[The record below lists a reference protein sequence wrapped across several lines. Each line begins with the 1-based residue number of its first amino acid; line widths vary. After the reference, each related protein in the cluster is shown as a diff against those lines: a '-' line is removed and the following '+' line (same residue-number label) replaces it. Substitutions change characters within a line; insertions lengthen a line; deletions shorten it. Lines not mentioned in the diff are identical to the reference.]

1 MSAIDFWL
9 GRHREIAGALPG
21 ANLPWLARLRDA
33 AIDRFAAEG
42 WPTTRR
48 ENWRH
53 TSLAFMAQQA
63 LSVRET
69 VQPEHILA
77 ALRARFDAAT
87 QTSAHPASGWSGS
100 RGESTAPEADPRR
113 SGGSREPIVPDA
125 ESRRSG
131 GSREPHP
138 SLRIDAS
145 ASPRPPTQ
153 QTASPAHWLVFIDGR
168 FAPALSAIGGL
179 PGGAQI
185 GSLADALK
193 RSPEAVEAAFGKASD
208 GETPEAFNA
217 AFATDGAWIRLARGV
232 AIEQPIHLVFIGA
245 AATDRH
251 LRNLIIVDAGAQAT
265 IVEHYPAGAAGS
277 TLTTAVTRVLGAQD
291 SQVVHLKLQ
300 EEAAEA
306 IHLATIAAVQARGMV
321 FASHSLSFGARLA
334 RNDIRTRLD
343 GEGAE
348 ALLNGLYHAD
358 GRRHVDHHTRIDH
371 ARPQGTSREFYRGL
385 LDGNARGVFTGRIL
399 VAQDAQRTD
408 AMQRCDNLL
417 LSKLAEADARPELEI
432 YADDVKC
439 AHGATVGQIDDDALF
454 YLRSRGLDAAH
465 ARQLLTYAFAA
476 EVLERIAHAP
486 LRALGRAALLERLP
500 AEARL
505 EELS

>member
-9 GRHREIAGALPG
+9 GRQRDTAADLPG
-21 ANLPWLARLRDA
+21 ADLPWLVRLRED
-33 AIDRFAAEG
+33 AIDRFADEG

-63 LSVRET
+63 LAVRET
-69 VQPEHILA
+69 VAPEA
-77 ALRARFDAAT
+77 VVADLRARYRAALGT
-87 QTSAHPASGWSGS
+87 AQDPARKAVESAGDDG
-100 RGESTAPEADPRR
+100 
-113 SGGSREPIVPDA
+113 
-125 ESRRSG
+125 
-131 GSREPHP
+131 
-138 SLRIDAS
+138 
-145 ASPRPPTQ
+145 
-153 QTASPAHWLVFIDGR
+153 HWVVFVDGH

-179 PGGAQI
+179 PGGVRI
-185 GSLADALK
+185 GSLADALGQT
-193 RSPEAVEAAFGKASD
+193 PEAVEAAFGQAGD
-208 GETPEAFNA
+208 GEAPAALNA
-217 AFATDGAWIRLARGV
+217 ALAADGAWIRLGRGV
-232 AIEQPIHLVFIGA
+232 AVEQPIHLVFIGA
-245 AATDRH
+245 TAADRH
-251 LRNLIIVDAGAQAT
+251 LRNLIVAEAGAQAT

-277 TLTTAVTRVLGAQD
+277 TLTTAVTRVLAAQD
-291 SQVVHLKLQ
+291 SHVTHLKLQ
-300 EEAAEA
+300 QEAPEA
-306 IHLATIAAVQARGMV
+306 IHLATIEAEQARGAV

-334 RNDIRTRLD
+334 RNDIRTRLA

-348 ALLNGLYHAD
+348 VLLNGLYHAD

-385 LDGNARGVFTGRIL
+385 LDGSARGVFTGRIL

-417 LSKLAEADARPELEI
+417 LSRLAEADARPELEI

-439 AHGATVGQIDDDALF
+439 AHGATVGQLDEDALF
-454 YLRSRGLDAAH
+454 YLRSRGVDAVH

-500 AEARL
+500 DGARL
-505 EELS
+505 EELL

>member
-1 MSAIDFWL
+1 MSAVDFWL
-9 GRHREIAGALPG
+9 ARHRDSAAGLPG
-21 ANLPWLARLRDA
+21 ASLPWLVRLREE
-33 AIDRFAAEG
+33 AIDRFADEG

-53 TSLAFMAQQA
+53 TSLAFMGQQ
-63 LSVRET
+63 T
-69 VQPEHILA
+69 LA
-77 ALRARFDAAT
+77 AEA
-87 QTSAHPASGWSGS
+87 
-100 RGESTAPEADPRR
+100 GEKPEAVLARLR
-113 SGGSREPIVPDA
+113 ERYRTATRAQAGSHEGV
-125 ESRRSG
+125 
-131 GSREPHP
+131 
-138 SLRIDAS
+138 AS
-145 ASPRPPTQ
+145 AVG
-153 QTASPAHWLVFIDGR
+153 AGSPANAAASAPQDADHWLVFVDGR

-193 RSPEAVEAAFGKASD
+193 RTPEAVEAAFGNASD
-208 GETPEAFNA
+208 GETPQALNA
-217 AFATDGAWIRLARGV
+217 ALATDGAWIRLSRGV
-232 AIEQPIHLVFIGA
+232 AVEQPIHLVFIGA
-245 AATDRH
+245 ATADRH
-251 LRNLIIVDAGAQAT
+251 LRNLIVAEAGAQAT

-277 TLTTAVTRVLGAQD
+277 TLTTAVTRVLAAQD
-291 SQVVHLKLQ
+291 SHVVHLKLQ
-300 EEAAEA
+300 EEAPEA
-306 IHLATIAAVQARGMV
+306 IHLATIDAVQARGAV
-321 FASHSLSFGARLA
+321 FASHSLSFGARMA

-371 ARPQGTSREFYRGL
+371 AAPQGTSREFYRGL

-417 LSKLAEADARPELEI
+417 LSRLAEADARPELEI

-454 YLRSRGLDAAH
+454 YLRSRGLDATH
-465 ARQLLTYAFAA
+465 ARQVLTYAFAA

-486 LRALGRAALLERLP
+486 LRALGRAALLQRLP

>member
-9 GRHREIAGALPG
+9 GRHRDTAARLPG
-21 ANLPWLARLRDA
+21 ADLPWLVRLRED
-33 AIDRFAAEG
+33 AIDRFADEG

-53 TSLAFMAQQA
+53 TSLAFMGQQA
-63 LSVRET
+63 LAVREAAAPET
-69 VQPEHILA
+69 VVA
-77 ALRARFDAAT
+77 ALRARYQAARGAAQDAAQQGT
-87 QTSAHPASGWSGS
+87 
-100 RGESTAPEADPRR
+100 E
-113 SGGSREPIVPDA
+113 
-125 ESRRSG
+125 
-131 GSREPHP
+131 
-138 SLRIDAS
+138 S
-145 ASPRPPTQ
+145 ASKDG
-153 QTASPAHWLVFIDGR
+153 HWVVFVDGH

-179 PGGAQI
+179 PGGVRI
-185 GSLADALK
+185 GSLADALAQT
-193 RSPEAVEAAFGKASD
+193 PEKVEAAFGQAGD
-208 GETPEAFNA
+208 GEAPAALNA
-217 AFATDGAWIRLARGV
+217 ALAADGAWIRLARGSV
-232 AIEQPIHLVFIGA
+232 VEAPIHLVFLTATA
-245 AATDRH
+245 ADQH
-251 LRNLIIVDAGAQAT
+251 LRNLVIAEAGAQST

-277 TLTTAVTRVLGAQD
+277 TLTTAVTRVLAAQD
-291 SQVVHLKLQ
+291 SHVTHLKLQ
-300 EEAAEA
+300 QEAPEA
-306 IHLATIAAVQARGMV
+306 IHLATIEAEQARGAV

-334 RNDIRTRLD
+334 RNDIRTRLA

-385 LDGNARGVFTGRIL
+385 LDGSARGVFTGRIL

-417 LSKLAEADARPELEI
+417 LSRLAEADARPELEI

-439 AHGATVGQIDDDALF
+439 AHGATVGQLDEDALF
-454 YLRSRGLDAAH
+454 YLRSRGVDAVH

-500 AEARL
+500 EGARL
-505 EELS
+505 EELL

>member
-1 MSAIDFWL
+1 MSAIDLWVA
-9 GRHREIAGALPG
+9 RHRDTAADLPG
-21 ANLPWLARLRDA
+21 ADLPWLVRLRED
-33 AIDRFAAEG
+33 AIDRFADEG

-53 TSLAFMAQQA
+53 TSLAFMAQHA
-63 LSVRET
+63 LAVREA
-69 VQPEHILA
+69 VAPEA
-77 ALRARFDAAT
+77 VVAVLRARYQAAQSEAQAPAT
-87 QTSAHPASGWSGS
+87 PGVESARNDG
-100 RGESTAPEADPRR
+100 
-113 SGGSREPIVPDA
+113 
-125 ESRRSG
+125 
-131 GSREPHP
+131 
-138 SLRIDAS
+138 
-145 ASPRPPTQ
+145 
-153 QTASPAHWLVFIDGR
+153 HWVVFVDGR
-168 FAPALSAIGGL
+168 FTPSLSAIGGL
-179 PGGAQI
+179 PGGVHI
-185 GSLADALK
+185 GSLADALTQT
-193 RSPEAVEAAFGKASD
+193 PEAVEAAFGQAGD
-208 GETPEAFNA
+208 GEAPAALNA
-217 AFATDGAWIRLARGV
+217 ALATDGAWIRLARGSV
-232 AIEQPIHLVFIGA
+232 VEAPIHLVFVT
-245 AATDRH
+245 ATTSEQH
-251 LRNLIIVDAGAQAT
+251 LRNLIVAEAGAQAT

-277 TLTTAVTRVLGAQD
+277 TLTTAVTRIRGAQD
-291 SQVVHLKLQ
+291 SHVTHLKLQ
-300 EEAAEA
+300 QEAPEA
-306 IHLATIAAVQARGMV
+306 IHLATIEAEQARGAV

-385 LDGNARGVFTGRIL
+385 LDGSARGVFTGRIL

-417 LSKLAEADARPELEI
+417 LSRLAEADARPELEI

-439 AHGATVGQIDDDALF
+439 AHGATVGQLDEDALF
-454 YLRSRGLDAAH
+454 YLRSRGVDAAH

-500 AEARL
+500 GGARL
-505 EELS
+505 EELL

>member
-9 GRHREIAGALPG
+9 GRQRDTAADLPG
-21 ANLPWLARLRDA
+21 ADLPWLVRLRED
-33 AIDRFAAEG
+33 AIDRFADEG

-63 LSVRET
+63 LAVRET
-69 VQPEHILA
+69 VAPEA
-77 ALRARFDAAT
+77 VVADLRARYRAALGT
-87 QTSAHPASGWSGS
+87 AQDPARKAVESAGDDG
-100 RGESTAPEADPRR
+100 
-113 SGGSREPIVPDA
+113 
-125 ESRRSG
+125 
-131 GSREPHP
+131 
-138 SLRIDAS
+138 
-145 ASPRPPTQ
+145 
-153 QTASPAHWLVFIDGR
+153 HWVVFVDGH

-179 PGGAQI
+179 PGGVRI
-185 GSLADALK
+185 GSLADALAQT
-193 RSPEAVEAAFGKASD
+193 PEKVEAAFGQAGD
-208 GETPEAFNA
+208 GEAPAALNA
-217 AFATDGAWIRLARGV
+217 ALAADGAWIRLGRGV
-232 AIEQPIHLVFIGA
+232 AVEPPIHLVFLT
-245 AATDRH
+245 ATVADQH
-251 LRNLIIVDAGAQAT
+251 LRNLVVTEPGAQAT

-277 TLTTAVTRVLGAQD
+277 TLTTAVTRVLAAQD
-291 SQVVHLKLQ
+291 SHVTHLKLQ
-300 EEAAEA
+300 QEAPEA
-306 IHLATIAAVQARGMV
+306 IHLATIEAEQARGAV

-334 RNDIRTRLD
+334 RNDIRTRLA

-348 ALLNGLYHAD
+348 VLLNGLYHAD

-385 LDGNARGVFTGRIL
+385 LDGSARGVFTGRIL

-417 LSKLAEADARPELEI
+417 LSRLAEADARPELEI

-439 AHGATVGQIDDDALF
+439 AHGATVGQLDEDALF
-454 YLRSRGLDAAH
+454 YLRSRGVDAVH

-500 AEARL
+500 EGARL
-505 EELS
+505 EELL

>member
-1 MSAIDFWL
+1 MSAVDIWL
-9 GRHREIAGALPG
+9 TRHRDAAADLPG
-21 ANLPWLARLRDA
+21 ASLPWLVRLREE
-33 AIDRFAAEG
+33 AIDRFADEG

-53 TSLAFMAQQA
+53 TSLAFMGQQA
-63 LSVRET
+63 LAVSEAVAPGAIVAE
-69 VQPEHILA
+69 
-77 ALRARFDAAT
+77 LRARYGVAQSPETTQADDRAPVRGQARSHEAGSALGGGARSHGAEAAVG
-87 QTSAHPASGWSGS
+87 AGLPANAAAF
-100 RGESTAPEADPRR
+100 APQDL
-113 SGGSREPIVPDA
+113 D
-125 ESRRSG
+125 
-131 GSREPHP
+131 
-138 SLRIDAS
+138 
-145 ASPRPPTQ
+145 
-153 QTASPAHWLVFIDGR
+153 HWLVFVDGR

-179 PGGAQI
+179 PGGAKI

-193 RSPEAVEAAFGKASD
+193 HTPEAVEAAFGSASD
-208 GETPEAFNA
+208 GETPQALNA
-217 AFATDGAWIRLARGV
+217 ALATDGAWIRLGRGV
-232 AIEQPIHLVFIGA
+232 VVEQPIHLVFIGA
-245 AATDRH
+245 TVADQH
-251 LRNLIIVDAGAQAT
+251 LRNLVVAEAGAQAT

-277 TLTTAVTRVLGAQD
+277 TLTTAVTRVLAAQD
-291 SQVVHLKLQ
+291 SHITHLKLQ
-300 EEAAEA
+300 QEAPEA
-306 IHLATIAAVQARGMV
+306 IHLTTIEAEQARGAV

-334 RNDIRTRLD
+334 RNDIRTRLA

-385 LDGNARGVFTGRIL
+385 LDGSARGVFTGRIL

-417 LSKLAEADARPELEI
+417 LSRLAEADARPELEI

-439 AHGATVGQIDDDALF
+439 AHGATVGQLDEDALF
-454 YLRSRGLDAAH
+454 YLRSRGIDSAH

-500 AEARL
+500 GGARL

>member
-1 MSAIDFWL
+1 MSAVGFWL
-9 GRHREIAGALPG
+9 GRHRDVAAGLPG
-21 ANLPWLARLRDA
+21 ANLPWLARLRDE
-33 AIDRFAAEG
+33 AIDRFADEG

-63 LSVRET
+63 LAVQTAVKPET
-69 VQPEHILA
+69 IVTG
-77 ALRARFDAAT
+77 LRARY
-87 QTSAHPASGWSGS
+87 
-100 RGESTAPEADPRR
+100 RTAIHAQ
-113 SGGSREPIVPDA
+113 
-125 ESRRSG
+125 
-131 GSREPHP
+131 
-138 SLRIDAS
+138 AS
-145 ASPRPPTQ
+145 APGQ
-153 QTASPAHWLVFIDGR
+153 GAAVGAGSPANAGGPGAEDADHWLVFVDGQFDR
-168 FAPALSAIGGL
+168 ALSAIGAL
-179 PGGAQI
+179 PGGAQL
-185 GSLADALK
+185 GNLADALK
-193 RSPEAVEAAFGKASD
+193 RTPEAVEAAFGDASE
-208 GETPEAFNA
+208 GETPAALNA
-217 AFATDGAWIRLARGV
+217 AFAADGGWIRLGRGV
-232 AIEQPIHLVFIGA
+232 AVEQPIHLVFVGA
-245 AATDRH
+245 AGPDHH
-251 LRNLIIVDAGAQAT
+251 LRNLIVAEAGAQAT
-265 IVEHYPAGAAGS
+265 IVEHYPAGAAGT
-277 TLTTAVTRVLGAQD
+277 TLTTAVTRILGAQD
-291 SQVVHLKLQ
+291 SHIVHLKLQ
-300 EEAAEA
+300 EEAPDA
-306 IHLATIAAVQARGMV
+306 IHLATIAAVQARGAV

-334 RNDIRTRLD
+334 RNDIRTLLD

-417 LSKLAEADARPELEI
+417 LSRMAEADARPELEI

>member
-9 GRHREIAGALPG
+9 GRHRDTAADLPG
-21 ANLPWLARLRDA
+21 ADLPWLARLRKD
-33 AIDRFAAEG
+33 AIDRFADEG

-63 LSVRET
+63 LAVREA
-69 VQPEHILA
+69 V
-77 ALRARFDAAT
+77 
-87 QTSAHPASGWSGS
+87 
-100 RGESTAPEADPRR
+100 APEAVVAAMRAR
-113 SGGSREPIVPDA
+113 YQAARGAAQDA
-125 ESRRSG
+125 AQHGTESAPESAPG
-131 GSREPHP
+131 
-138 SLRIDAS
+138 S
-145 ASPRPPTQ
+145 ASKDG
-153 QTASPAHWLVFIDGR
+153 HWVVFVDGH

-179 PGGAQI
+179 PGGVRI
-185 GSLADALK
+185 GSLADALGQA
-193 RSPEAVEAAFGKASD
+193 PEAVEAAFGQASD
-208 GETPEAFNA
+208 GEAPAALNA
-217 AFATDGAWIRLARGV
+217 ALAADGAWIRLARGSV
-232 AIEQPIHLVFIGA
+232 VEAPIHLVFLTATA
-245 AATDRH
+245 ADQH
-251 LRNLIIVDAGAQAT
+251 LRNLVVAEAGAQAT
-265 IVEHYPAGAAGS
+265 IVEHYPAAAAGS
-277 TLTTAVTRVLGAQD
+277 TLTTAVTRVLAAQD
-291 SQVVHLKLQ
+291 SHITHLKLQ
-300 EEAAEA
+300 QEAPEA
-306 IHLATIAAVQARGMV
+306 THLATIEAEQARGAV

-334 RNDIRTRLD
+334 RNDIRTRLA

-385 LDGNARGVFTGRIL
+385 LDGSARGVFTGRIL

-417 LSKLAEADARPELEI
+417 LSRLAEADARPELEI

-439 AHGATVGQIDDDALF
+439 AHGATVGQLDEDALF
-454 YLRSRGLDAAH
+454 YLRSRGVDAVH

-500 AEARL
+500 EGARL
-505 EELS
+505 EELL

>member
-9 GRHREIAGALPG
+9 GRHRDTAADLPG
-21 ANLPWLARLRDA
+21 ADLPWLARLRED
-33 AIDRFAAEG
+33 AIDRFADEG

-53 TSLAFMAQQA
+53 TSLAFMGQQA
-63 LSVRET
+63 LAVRE
-69 VQPEHILA
+69 VVAPEAVVA
-77 ALRARFDAAT
+77 ALRARYQAARSPEKT
-87 QTSAHPASGWSGS
+87 PA
-100 RGESTAPEADPRR
+100 D
-113 SGGSREPIVPDA
+113 DQL
-125 ESRRSG
+125 
-131 GSREPHP
+131 
-138 SLRIDAS
+138 SLRGQARSHGAEGAVGADLPANSQTGATEDAGH
-145 ASPRPPTQ
+145 RP
-153 QTASPAHWLVFIDGR
+153 ANDVACKGDGHWLVFVDGR

-179 PGGAQI
+179 PGGAKI

-193 RSPEAVEAAFGKASD
+193 HTPEAVEAAFGSASD
-208 GETPEAFNA
+208 GETPQALNA
-217 AFATDGAWIRLARGV
+217 ALTTDGAWIRLGRGV
-232 AIEQPIHLVFIGA
+232 VVEQPIHLVFIGA
-245 AATDRH
+245 TVADQH
-251 LRNLIIVDAGAQAT
+251 LRNLVVAEAGAQAT
-265 IVEHYPAGAAGS
+265 IVEHYPAGAAGN
-277 TLTTAVTRVLGAQD
+277 TLTTAVTRILAAQD
-291 SQVVHLKLQ
+291 SNVVHLKLQ
-300 EEAAEA
+300 EEAPEA
-306 IHLATIAAVQARGMV
+306 IHLATIDAVQARGAV

-417 LSKLAEADARPELEI
+417 LSRLAEADARPELEI

-439 AHGATVGQIDDDALF
+439 AHGATVGQIDEDALF

-465 ARQLLTYAFAA
+465 ARQVLTYAFAA

-486 LRALGRAALLERLP
+486 LRALGRAALLQRLP

>member
-9 GRHREIAGALPG
+9 GRQRDTAADLPG
-21 ANLPWLARLRDA
+21 ADLPWLVRLRED
-33 AIDRFAAEG
+33 AIDRFADEG

-63 LSVRET
+63 LAVRET
-69 VQPEHILA
+69 VAPEA
-77 ALRARFDAAT
+77 VVADLRARYRAALGT
-87 QTSAHPASGWSGS
+87 AQDPARKAVESAGDDG
-100 RGESTAPEADPRR
+100 
-113 SGGSREPIVPDA
+113 
-125 ESRRSG
+125 
-131 GSREPHP
+131 
-138 SLRIDAS
+138 
-145 ASPRPPTQ
+145 
-153 QTASPAHWLVFIDGR
+153 HWVVFVDGH

-179 PGGAQI
+179 PGGVRI
-185 GSLADALK
+185 GSLADALGQT
-193 RSPEAVEAAFGKASD
+193 PEAVEAAFGQAGD
-208 GETPEAFNA
+208 GEAPAALNA
-217 AFATDGAWIRLARGV
+217 ALAADGAWIRLGRGV
-232 AIEQPIHLVFIGA
+232 AVEPPIHLVFLT
-245 AATDRH
+245 ATVADQH
-251 LRNLIIVDAGAQAT
+251 LRNLVVTEPGAQAT

-277 TLTTAVTRVLGAQD
+277 TLTTAVTRVLAAQD
-291 SQVVHLKLQ
+291 SHVTHLKLQ
-300 EEAAEA
+300 QEAPEA
-306 IHLATIAAVQARGMV
+306 IHLATIEAEQARGAV

-334 RNDIRTRLD
+334 RNDIRTRLA

-385 LDGNARGVFTGRIL
+385 LDGSARGVFTGRIL

-417 LSKLAEADARPELEI
+417 LSRLAEADARPELEI

-439 AHGATVGQIDDDALF
+439 AHGATVGQLDEDALF
-454 YLRSRGLDAAH
+454 YLRSRGVDAVH

-500 AEARL
+500 EGARL
-505 EELS
+505 EELL

>member
-9 GRHREIAGALPG
+9 GRQRDTAADLPG
-21 ANLPWLARLRDA
+21 ADLPWLVRLRED
-33 AIDRFAAEG
+33 AIDRFADEG

-63 LSVRET
+63 LAVRET
-69 VQPEHILA
+69 VAPEA
-77 ALRARFDAAT
+77 VVADLRARYRAALGT
-87 QTSAHPASGWSGS
+87 AQDPARKAVESAGDDG
-100 RGESTAPEADPRR
+100 
-113 SGGSREPIVPDA
+113 
-125 ESRRSG
+125 
-131 GSREPHP
+131 
-138 SLRIDAS
+138 
-145 ASPRPPTQ
+145 
-153 QTASPAHWLVFIDGR
+153 HWVVFVDGH

-179 PGGAQI
+179 PGGVRI
-185 GSLADALK
+185 GSLADALGQT
-193 RSPEAVEAAFGKASD
+193 PEAVEAAFGQAGD
-208 GETPEAFNA
+208 GEAPAALNA
-217 AFATDGAWIRLARGV
+217 ALAADGAWIRLGRGV
-232 AIEQPIHLVFIGA
+232 AVEPPIHLVFLT
-245 AATDRH
+245 ATVADQH
-251 LRNLIIVDAGAQAT
+251 LRNLVVTEPGAPAT

-277 TLTTAVTRVLGAQD
+277 TLTTAVTRVLAAQD
-291 SQVVHLKLQ
+291 SHVTHLKLQ
-300 EEAAEA
+300 QEAPEA
-306 IHLATIAAVQARGMV
+306 IHLATIEAEQARGAV

-334 RNDIRTRLD
+334 RNDIRTRLA

-348 ALLNGLYHAD
+348 VLLNGLYHAD

-385 LDGNARGVFTGRIL
+385 IDGSARGVFTGRIL

-417 LSKLAEADARPELEI
+417 LSRLAEADARPELEI

-439 AHGATVGQIDDDALF
+439 AHGATVGQLDEDALF
-454 YLRSRGLDAAH
+454 YLRSRGVDAVH

-476 EVLERIAHAP
+476 EVLDRIAHAP

>member
-9 GRHREIAGALPG
+9 GRHRDVAADLPG
-21 ANLPWLARLRDA
+21 ADLPWLARLRED
-33 AIDRFAAEG
+33 AIDRFADEG

-53 TSLAFMAQQA
+53 TSLAFMGQQA
-63 LSVRET
+63 LAVSEAVAPGAIVAE
-69 VQPEHILA
+69 
-77 ALRARFDAAT
+77 LRARYGVAQSPETTQADDRAPVRGQARSHEAGSALGGGARSHGAEAAVG
-87 QTSAHPASGWSGS
+87 AGLPANAAAF
-100 RGESTAPEADPRR
+100 APQDL
-113 SGGSREPIVPDA
+113 D
-125 ESRRSG
+125 
-131 GSREPHP
+131 
-138 SLRIDAS
+138 
-145 ASPRPPTQ
+145 
-153 QTASPAHWLVFIDGR
+153 HWLVFVDGR

-179 PGGAQI
+179 PGGAKI

-193 RSPEAVEAAFGKASD
+193 QTPEAVEAAFGSASD
-208 GETPEAFNA
+208 GETPQALNA
-217 AFATDGAWIRLARGV
+217 ALATDGAWIRLGRGV
-232 AIEQPIHLVFIGA
+232 VVEQPIHLVLIGA
-245 AATDRH
+245 TVADQH
-251 LRNLIIVDAGAQAT
+251 LRNLVVADAGAQAT

-277 TLTTAVTRVLGAQD
+277 TLTTAVTRVLAAQD
-291 SQVVHLKLQ
+291 SHITHLKLQ
-300 EEAAEA
+300 QEAPEA
-306 IHLATIAAVQARGMV
+306 IHLATIEAEQARGAV

-334 RNDIRTRLD
+334 RNDIRTRLN

-385 LDGNARGVFTGRIL
+385 LDGSARGVFTGRVL

-417 LSKLAEADARPELEI
+417 LSRLAEADARPELEI

-439 AHGATVGQIDDDALF
+439 AHGATVGQLDEDALF
-454 YLRSRGLDAAH
+454 YLRSRGVDAVH

-476 EVLERIAHAP
+476 EVLERIAHSP

-500 AEARL
+500 EGARL
-505 EELS
+505 EELL

>member
-1 MSAIDFWL
+1 MSAVDFWL
-9 GRHREIAGALPG
+9 GRQRDTAADLPG
-21 ANLPWLARLRDA
+21 ADLPWLVRLRED
-33 AIDRFAAEG
+33 AIDRFADEG

-63 LSVRET
+63 LAVREA
-69 VQPEHILA
+69 VAPEA
-77 ALRARFDAAT
+77 VVADLRARYRAALGT
-87 QTSAHPASGWSGS
+87 AQDPA
-100 RGESTAPEADPRR
+100 RKAV
-113 SGGSREPIVPDA
+113 EPAGDD
-125 ESRRSG
+125 G
-131 GSREPHP
+131 
-138 SLRIDAS
+138 
-145 ASPRPPTQ
+145 
-153 QTASPAHWLVFIDGR
+153 HWVVFVDGH

-179 PGGAQI
+179 PGGVHI
-185 GSLADALK
+185 GSLADALAQT
-193 RSPEAVEAAFGKASD
+193 PEKVEAAFGQAGD
-208 GETPEAFNA
+208 GEAPAALNA
-217 AFATDGAWIRLARGV
+217 ALAADGAWIRLGRGV
-232 AIEQPIHLVFIGA
+232 AVEPPIHLVFIDATA
-245 AATDRH
+245 ADQH
-251 LRNLIIVDAGAQAT
+251 LRNLIVAEAGAQAT

-277 TLTTAVTRVLGAQD
+277 TLTTAVTRVLAAQD
-291 SQVVHLKLQ
+291 SHITHLKLQ
-300 EEAAEA
+300 QEAPEA
-306 IHLATIAAVQARGMV
+306 IHLATIEAEQARGAV

-334 RNDIRTRLD
+334 RNDIRTRLA

-385 LDGNARGVFTGRIL
+385 LDGSARGVFTGRIL

-417 LSKLAEADARPELEI
+417 LSRLAEADARPELEI

-439 AHGATVGQIDDDALF
+439 AHGATVGQLDEDALF
-454 YLRSRGLDAAH
+454 YLRSRGVDAVH

-500 AEARL
+500 EGARL
-505 EELS
+505 EELL